1 MTIMFMFLTSLA
13 LAEDEAAP
21 AAEEVPAAEE
31 AAPAEEA
38 TPADEAA
45 PADEATDEA
54 PAEGDEA
61 AAEEGD
67 EAPAEEAKAE
77 VPEVEVPQTDEE
89 AIADV
94 KASVDALKNGQW
106 ATFVILLFGL
116 LGFGWNRFK
125 GLKEGSK
132 DEAKSE

>member
-21 AAEEVPAAEE
+21 AAEEVPAA
-31 AAPAEEA
+31 
-38 TPADEAA
+38 DEAA
-45 PADEATDEA
+45 PAAEGDEAAA
-54 PAEGDEA
+54 PAAEGDEA
-61 AAEEGD
+61 AAEGDEAAPAAEG
-67 EAPAEEAKAE
+67 EAPAEEAKAG

>member
-21 AAEEVPAAEE
+21 AAEEVPAA
-31 AAPAEEA
+31 
-38 TPADEAA
+38 DEAA
-45 PADEATDEA
+45 PA
-54 PAEGDEA
+54 AEG
-61 AAEEGD
+61 
-67 EAPAEEAKAE
+67 EAPAEEAKAG